1 MDDTTRRII
10 KIAIKKTEQLSL
22 VFFILKGDERMT
34 IEIGVLVAIL
44 SLAISYF
51 AYSLNKTKS
60 IKSDGQQS
68 AEVKAELG
76 YIRKGVDD
84 IRIDL
89 KANEKQMIALG
100 ERVARVEESS
110 KQAHK
115 RLDNLEKE
123 TN

>member
-1 MDDTTRRII
+1 
-10 KIAIKKTEQLSL
+10 
-22 VFFILKGDERMT
+22 MT
-34 IEIGVLVAIL
+34 IEIGVLIAVL

-51 AYSLNKTKS
+51 AYSLNRTKS

-68 AEVKAELG
+68 AEMKAELG

-89 KANEKQMIALG
+89 KASEKQMIALG
-100 ERVARVEESS
+100 ERVTRVEESS

-123 TN
+123 AN

>member
-1 MDDTTRRII
+1 MN
-10 KIAIKKTEQLSL
+10 
-22 VFFILKGDERMT
+22 
-34 IEIGVLVAIL
+34 IEIGVLITLL
-44 SLAISYF
+44 SAAISYLG
-51 AYSLNKTKS
+51 YSLNKTKV
-60 IKSDGQQS
+60 IKSDGQES
-68 AEVKAELG
+68 AEMKAELG

-89 KANEKQMIALG
+89 KANEKQMQQLS
-100 ERVARVEESS
+100 ERVTRVEESS

>member
-1 MDDTTRRII
+1 M
-10 KIAIKKTEQLSL
+10 S
-22 VFFILKGDERMT
+22 
-34 IEIGVLVAIL
+34 IEIGVLIGAL

-51 AYSLNKTKS
+51 GYALNRSKS

-89 KANEKQMIALG
+89 KASERQMVALG
-100 ERVARVEESS
+100 ERVTRVEEST

-115 RLDNLEKE
+115 RLDTIEKE
-123 TN
+123 ND

>member
-1 MDDTTRRII
+1 MN
-10 KIAIKKTEQLSL
+10 
-22 VFFILKGDERMT
+22 
-34 IEIGVLVAIL
+34 IELGVLIALL

-51 AYSLNKTKS
+51 AYALNRSKS
-60 IKSDGQQS
+60 MKADGQQS

-89 KANEKQMIALG
+89 KASEKQMVALG
-100 ERVARVEESS
+100 ERVTRVEEST

-115 RLDNLEKE
+115 RLDTMEKE
-123 TN
+123 NE